1 MIFYGTSVLA
11 CLAALGAGGLCRECA
26 RVMGFRDSFRFPPP
40 ERDGRHHHIY
50 RQMGNAVVPP
60 VIEAFA
66 RAMLCALEA
75 APRQP
80 GASKPSVDG

>member
-1 MIFYGTSVLA
+1 MTEFTGTRA
-11 CLAALGAGGLCRECA
+11 QFTEEFEEQADA
-26 RVMGFRDSFRFPPP
+26 
-40 ERDGRHHHIY
+40 RDGRHHHIY

-80 GASKPSVDG
+80 GASKPLSKPSVDG

>member
-1 MIFYGTSVLA
+1 
-11 CLAALGAGGLCRECA
+11 
-26 RVMGFRDSFRFPPP
+26 MGFRDSFRFPPP

-66 RAMLCALEA
+66 RAMLRALEA
-75 APRQP
+75 APRGSP
-80 GASKPSVDG
+80 EAGGENADGAGVF